1 MKMDAPSATCKGIVA
16 MTGNPFVD
24 FMRTYGPSPS
34 SDSMYDEHVQ
44 SALEK
49 YQVDPIEL
57 SAPLV
62 KELGVLLTGPNPTNV
77 ILTGTAGDGKTY
89 HIRRVFFE
97 YLGGSEDDWPGS
109 DLVIK
114 YSRHDGRVIRIIR
127 DLSELPQEAKD
138 SELGHIT
145 QCLTG
150 EDKNTLYFLAANDGQ
165 LLEMWRMASKH
176 CEPTD
181 SFGDVHDV
189 LATMMQ
195 AESETD
201 ASGFL
206 QVRMYNLSR
215 MTKPSII
222 EEAIDRLLT
231 HAMWD
236 TGCRDCPLS
245 EQEGRCAIR
254 INRQLLLGSTSNG
267 HGTQFRS
274 RLRDLLELASA
285 NDQHIPVR
293 QILTLVTNIV
303 LGDSKNYDDPLLTC
317 DRATKYA
324 LRHQY
329 QYTNP
334 YDNAIGENLT
344 EDVRSR
350 FVVFSTLETFG
361 IGYETT
367 NAFDDLLLH
376 HRPSDVIEAL
386 ESVDATYGV
395 AIFQALRNSYVN
407 GLSGRM
413 PLRDFSRALVSQRR
427 RLFFQLPSPHDKLH
441 NSHWK
446 LTVFHQGGHYLDYRT
461 AVKNGDS
468 HTVIDRTE
476 RQLIKGLN
484 RTLTGLMTE
493 ETEKLWLASMVGK
506 SDDPTGR
513 ISVTPEIDR
522 TPRRGIVHLDVSYN
536 NRRNWPELNLAF
548 LYPVEGLK
556 DVVGFE
562 IRPQIFEYLLRVAD
576 GSLPSSFSRQCHQE
590 VKHFAVILRQFLQH
604 ISPSNRLTLESVRV
618 LSLDADA
625 LIRESLIKVNDY
637 DHSE

>member
-1 MKMDAPSATCKGIVA
+1 

-49 YQVDPIEL
+49 YQVAPIEL

-62 KELGVLLTGPNPTNV
+62 HELGALLTGSNPTNV

-89 HIRRVFFE
+89 HIRRVFIE
-97 YLGGSEDDWPGS
+97 YLGGREEDWPGT
-109 DLVIK
+109 DLIIK
-114 YSRHDGRVIRIIR
+114 YSRDDGREIRIIR
-127 DLSELPQEAKD
+127 DLSELSQGAKG
-138 SELGHIT
+138 SELKHIT
-145 QCLTG
+145 ECLIG
-150 EDKNTLYFLAANDGQ
+150 KDQRTLYFLAANDGQ
-165 LLEMWRMASKH
+165 LLEMWRTASQQGEH
-176 CEPTD
+176 AH
-181 SFGDVHDV
+181 SLRNVHDT

-195 AESETD
+195 EETETD
-201 ASGFL
+201 SSGFL
-206 QVRMYNLSR
+206 QLRMYNLSR
-215 MTKPSII
+215 MTQPSII
-222 EEAIDRLLT
+222 EEVIEKLLK
-231 HAMWD
+231 HPMWD
-236 TGCRDCPLS
+236 TGCENCPLN
-245 EQEGRCAIR
+245 EKAARCAIR
-254 INRQLLLGSTSNG
+254 INRQLLLGETDNG
-267 HGTQFRS
+267 HGSLFRS

-285 NDQHIPVR
+285 NNQHIPVR
-293 QILTLVTNIV
+293 QVLTLVANIV

-317 DRATKYA
+317 EQAKEYA
-324 LRHQY
+324 LRKQY
-329 QYTNP
+329 QNTNP
-334 YDNAIGENLT
+334 YDNVVGENLT

-367 NAFDDLLLH
+367 NTFDDLLLH
-376 HRPSDVIEAL
+376 HRPPDVIEKL
-386 ESVDATYGV
+386 ESIDSTYGV

-407 GLSGRM
+407 GISNRM
-413 PLRDFSRALVSQRR
+413 PLSDFSKAMVSQRR
-427 RLFFQLPSPHDKLH
+427 RLFFHLPSSFDRLH
-441 NSHWK
+441 NSHWQ
-446 LTVFHQGGHYLDYRT
+446 LTVFHRGEHYLNYRN
-461 AVKNGDS
+461 AVKNGNS
-468 HTVIDRTE
+468 HTVTDRME
-476 RQLIKGLN
+476 RQLVKGLN
-484 RTLTGLMTE
+484 RTLTGMMTE

-522 TPRRGIVHLDVSYN
+522 TARRGIVHLEVSYN
-536 NRRNWPELNLAF
+536 KRRDWPELNLAF

-590 VKHFAVILRQFLQH
+590 VKHFAVMLRQFLQR
-604 ISPSNRLTLESVRV
+604 IAPLKRLTLESVRV

-625 LIRESLIKVNDY
+625 LIKESLIKVNDY
-637 DHSE
+637 DR